1 MAAVAGTDDTFVVD
15 VESVSLVPN
24 GLEYSRTDRSWRRS
38 ATGTDFDTVLLA
50 NGSVGKVPR
59 PLCFPGDEKLGVA
72 PQIGDVAPSLSP
84 DARPA
89 AGGSSGQASSAGG
102 LAIGSPP
109 PRPNLATARPLA

>member
-72 PQIGDVAPSLSP
+72 PRGTRLRVATIIPNCADRDVCAP
-84 DARPA
+84 
-89 AGGSSGQASSAGG
+89 
-102 LAIGSPP
+102 
-109 PRPNLATARPLA
+109 PLAPVLWLLTLPHS